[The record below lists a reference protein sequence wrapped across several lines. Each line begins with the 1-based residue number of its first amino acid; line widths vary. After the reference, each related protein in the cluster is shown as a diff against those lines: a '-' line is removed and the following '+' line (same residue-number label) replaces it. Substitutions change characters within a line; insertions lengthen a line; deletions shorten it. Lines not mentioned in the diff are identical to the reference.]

1 MFDTERPLWRGNFD
15 LIRQKTLVIWE
26 WNLKISVANG
36 LQAWDLYMTKNYNT
50 KDGMIMLQLIAIEC
64 YRIGEYWTAAKA
76 FDMLEKFSIDPNPE
90 YWEGKVNY
98 ALLKNDV
105 YKFNR
110 VNNYELIFLII
121 QAWFMRRRFVSNIS
135 PLNYIREFW

>member
-1 MFDTERPLWRGNFD
+1 
-15 LIRQKTLVIWE
+15 
-26 WNLKISVANG
+26 
-36 LQAWDLYMTKNYNT
+36 MTKNYNT

-98 ALLKNDV
+98 ALL
-105 YKFNR
+105 
-110 VNNYELIFLII
+110 LIKILLRNSMEVITI
-121 QAWFMRRRFVSNIS
+121 N
-135 PLNYIREFW
+135 